1 MNQQIFQSS
10 LPVLFGYMPL
20 GMAFGILFND
30 LGYAW
35 YFATL
40 MAVFVYA
47 GAAQFMVIGLLAAG
61 AGLFE
66 IFIATFL
73 LNSRHIFY
81 GLSMLKKFGDW
92 HLKKIYLA
100 FGLTDETYSLVTTIE
115 PPQGIQPTDY
125 YFSITALNHSYW
137 IVGCTLG
144 AWIGAS
150 IQINTQGMDFALTAL
165 FIVLLIEQ
173 WKKVKEPLPFIVAI
187 FSSLVALYFFSEQML
202 LLSIVLSIALL
213 MTIKLSKTD
222 AYE

>member
-1 MNQQIFQSS
+1 MNQQIFKSS

-20 GMAFGILFND
+20 GVAFGILFND

-115 PPQGIQPTDY
+115 PPQGIQPIDY
-125 YFSITALNHSYW
+125 YFAITALNHSYW

-165 FIVLLIEQ
+165 FVVLLIEQ

-187 FSSLVALYFFSEQML
+187 FSSLVAIYFFSEQML

>member
-1 MNQQIFQSS
+1 MNQQIFKSS

-20 GMAFGILFND
+20 GVAFGILFND

-92 HLKKIYLA
+92 NLKKIYLA

-115 PPQGIQPTDY
+115 SPHGIQPIDY

-137 IVGCTLG
+137 VIGCTLG

-165 FIVLLIEQ
+165 FVVLLIEQ
-173 WKKVKEPLPFIVAI
+173 WKKIKEPLPFIVAI
-187 FSSLVALYFFSEQML
+187 FSSLLAIYFFSEQML

-213 MTIKLSKTD
+213 ITIKLSQKDT
-222 AYE
+222 YE

>member
-1 MNQQIFQSS
+1 MNQQIFKSS

>member
-202 LLSIVLSIALL
+202 LLSIILSIALL
-213 MTIKLSKTD
+213 MTIKLNKTD

>member
-1 MNQQIFQSS
+1 
-10 LPVLFGYMPL
+10 MPL
-20 GMAFGILFND
+20 GVAFGILFND

-115 PPQGIQPTDY
+115 PPQGIQPIDY
-125 YFSITALNHSYW
+125 YFAITALNHSYW

-165 FIVLLIEQ
+165 FVVLLIEQ

-187 FSSLVALYFFSEQML
+187 FSSLVAIYFFSEQML